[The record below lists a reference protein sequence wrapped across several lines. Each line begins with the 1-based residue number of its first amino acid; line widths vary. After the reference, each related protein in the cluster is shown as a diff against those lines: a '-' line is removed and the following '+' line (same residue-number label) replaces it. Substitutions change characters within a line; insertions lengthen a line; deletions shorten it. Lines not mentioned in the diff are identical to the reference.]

1 MYHYVRKP
9 NYNFPY
15 FRFLDFNNFKR
26 QLDYFDQKFGFVELE
41 EWEAFLNDS
50 IEPLVKGKVL
60 LTFDDAM
67 RDHFEY
73 VFEELVAR
81 KLWGIF
87 YIPTQ
92 PYSDGLMLDVHRIH
106 LLSGAVKG
114 ADLFDFA
121 SSIIS
126 EDMVSDK
133 KRDEFRKKTYL
144 GQNNYAGITEVK
156 RLLNYFID
164 SSYRSEAINKLCE
177 KFSVSSDPKSFY
189 ISEDNISTM
198 EDNGMVIGSH
208 TVSHPVMSKL
218 SLAEQFGEV
227 FQSFNFLSKICRL
240 KHKTY
245 CHPYGGFHSFNED
258 TISALNDNNV
268 DYSFNVESRQ
278 IRLSDFKNGRHHL
291 PRFDCNEF
299 PFGKAS

>member
-9 NYNFPY
+9 DCNFPY

-26 QLDYFDQKFGFVELE
+26 QLDYFEQKFGFVELK
-41 EWEAFLNDS
+41 EWEAFINDS
-50 IEPLVKGKVL
+50 IEPLAKGKVI

-73 VFEELVAR
+73 VFDELVTR

-87 YIPTQ
+87 YVPTR

-114 ADLFDFA
+114 IDLFDFT

-144 GQNNYAGITEVK
+144 GQSNYTGVTEVK

-164 SSYRSEAINKLCE
+164 SRCRSETINRLCE
-177 KFSVSSDPKSFY
+177 NFSVSSDPKSFY

-218 SLAEQFGEV
+218 SLTEQCNEV
-227 FQSFNFLSKICRL
+227 SESFNVLSKICSL

-245 CHPYGGFHSFNED
+245 SHPYGGFHSFNED
-258 TISALNDNNV
+258 TISVLKDNNV

-278 IRLSDFKNGRHHL
+278 ICLSDFKNGRHRL